1 MDQNRHEAI
10 AKWERRWLA
19 LSGLLALLF
28 VLLIAYSLAIEGG
41 HIAQRSGRASPEEL
55 TSHELFQNPGVR
67 ALGPNQFQVTMVAQ
81 AFSFDPAEIILPLGA
96 EVSFFVASKDVL
108 HGYQLQ
114 NTGVNVE
121 LIPGEIAS
129 FRATFDRLGEFRVTC
144 NEYCGIGHHNMLGK
158 VTVLP
163 ASQYAQLQRA
173 EASAQAAGAE
183 DALGE
188 GVYAANCSACHQAS
202 GEGLAGAFPPLRGHA
217 VDVFGTEGGR
227 DYLVDVLLYGLQGP
241 ITVAGTSYGG
251 VMPAWQQLGD
261 EELAAVLNYVLTAWG
276 NDAVLPGDTD
286 PYVAEEIAARRG
298 VGSSPQDVY
307 ELRQTLA
314 LE

>member
-55 TSHELFQNPGVR
+55 TSHELFQDPGVR
-67 ALGPNQFQVTMVAQ
+67 AMGPNRFQVTMVAQ
-81 AFSFDPAEIILPLGA
+81 AFSFDPAEIVLPQGA
-96 EVSFFVASKDVL
+96 EVTFFVASKDVL

-129 FRATFDRLGEFRVTC
+129 FRATFDKLGEFRVTC

-163 ASQYAQLQRA
+163 ASQYAQYQRA
-173 EASAQAAGAE
+173 EVSTQAAGAE
-183 DALGE
+183 EALGE
-188 GVYAANCSACHQAS
+188 SVYTANCSACHQAT
-202 GEGLAGAFPPLRGHA
+202 GQGLVGAFPPLQGHA
-217 VDVFGTEGGR
+217 VDLYGAEGGR
-227 DYLVDVLLYGLQGP
+227 EYLIDVLLYGLQGP
-241 ITVAGTSYGG
+241 ITVAGTSYSG

-261 EELAAVLNYVLTAWG
+261 EEIAAVLNYALTAWG
-276 NDAVLPGDTD
+276 NDAVLPGGIEL
-286 PYVAEEIAARRG
+286 YRAEEITARRG
-298 VGSSPQDVY
+298 TGLSPQDVY
-307 ELRQTLA
+307 ERRQTLA